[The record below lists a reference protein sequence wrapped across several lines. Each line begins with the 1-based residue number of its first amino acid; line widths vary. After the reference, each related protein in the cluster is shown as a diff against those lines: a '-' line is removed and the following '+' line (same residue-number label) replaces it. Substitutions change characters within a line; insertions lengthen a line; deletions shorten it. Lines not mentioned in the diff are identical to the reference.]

1 MTYYRNPKIKKV
13 SIDYNRMDLDEDR
26 LDGPKADYGVTAI
39 GYHKA
44 MELLAMAMEG
54 IVPNGHYSDFECQ
67 IWIQNDLM
75 PGRSGAYLR
84 LINLRRFCGVFSFFS

>member
-1 MTYYRNPKIKKV
+1 MNYYRNPKIKKV
-13 SIDYNRMDLDEDR
+13 LIDYDRMDRQENR

-54 IVPNGHYSDFECQ
+54 IVPNGHYSDFELQ
-67 IWIQNDLM
+67 IW
-75 PGRSGAYLR
+75 SGYRQVLYHE
-84 LINLRRFCGVFSFFS
+84 GVEDIYDR

>member
-13 SIDYNRMDLDEDR
+13 TIDYNRMDLDEDR

-67 IWIQNDLM
+67 IW
-75 PGRSGAYLR
+75 SGFKMILYHEGVEHIYDK
-84 LINLRRFCGVFSFFS
+84 LI